1 LLLRNLLNSE
11 HAGSELNKIYMII
24 RKEQVNKIDFDGLGI
39 LDYTSGCN
47 ESSSF
52 ATIKVPQNI
61 SHKVSWSKRSDKY
74 YYVFEGE
81 IKFTVDAMTTIL
93 KQGDFCIIKKG
104 SKFCYHNE
112 SGKDVI
118 LMLVHTPNFD
128 LNEEVF
134 E

>member
-1 LLLRNLLNSE
+1 
-11 HAGSELNKIYMII
+11 MII
-24 RKEQVNKIDFDGLGI
+24 RKEQVNKIDFDGLEI

-61 SHKVSWSKRSDKY
+61 KHKVSWSKRSDKY
-74 YYVFEGE
+74 YYVMEGE
-81 IKFTVDAMTTIL
+81 IKFIIDDETMIL

-104 SKFCYHNE
+104 SKFYYYNE
-112 SGKDVI
+112 SDRDVM
-118 LMLVHTPNFD
+118 LVLVHTPNFD

>member
-1 LLLRNLLNSE
+1 
-11 HAGSELNKIYMII
+11 MIV
-24 RKEQVNKIDFDGLGI
+24 RKEQGNKIDFDGLNI

-52 ATIKVPQNI
+52 ATIIVSQNV

-74 YYVFEGE
+74 YYVIKGE
-81 IKFTVDAMTTIL
+81 INFSIDAKSSIL

-104 SKFCYHNE
+104 SKFSYQNTSE
-112 SGKDVI
+112 KEVI
-118 LMLVHTPNFD
+118 LVLVHTPSFD
-128 LNEEVF
+128 LNEEEF

>member
-1 LLLRNLLNSE
+1 
-11 HAGSELNKIYMII
+11 MII
-24 RKEQVNKIDFDGLGI
+24 RKEQVNKIDFDGLDI

-52 ATIKVPQNI
+52 ATIKVPQNTR
-61 SHKVSWSKRSDKY
+61 HKVTWSKRSDKY
-74 YYVFEGE
+74 YYVIEGE
-81 IKFTVDAMTTIL
+81 IKFTIDAKTIIL

-104 SKFCYHNE
+104 SKFSYHNASE
-112 SGKDVI
+112 SIVM
-118 LMLVHTPNFD
+118 LVLVHTPSFD